1 MVSEKIGCEFVCM
14 GRSPFWH
21 DIVMDKW
28 IMQSLPKSLLWSTYP
43 SPAAVTPAAD
53 SSQLHPSLGIV
64 LGPRKQT
71 HPKLAP
77 PGSQWLADE
86 GIQRPTHLLPF
97 GTTLKGHPTSS
108 AKSQWHLHLQSD
120 TPSLPPQPFPLT
132 FRKGVSRQNSP
143 NKHSACSSA
152 LRVCF
157 QQPNLRSFYVKIWQG
172 NISGGQKNPG
182 FSKFSIM
189 SLYCLF

>member
-1 MVSEKIGCEFVCM
+1 MIKIDSYLKCFQEGVNDMRQIQQIMLSEKIGCEFVCM
-14 GRSPFWH
+14 GRSRFWP

-28 IMQSLPKSLLWSTYP
+28 IMQSLLKSLFWCAYP
-43 SPAAVTPAAD
+43 SPAAVTLAAD

-97 GTTLKGHPTSS
+97 GTSLKGRPPSS

-120 TPSLPPQPFPLT
+120 SPPSTPTLLPHFP
-132 FRKGVSRQNSP
+132 KG
-143 NKHSACSSA
+143 
-152 LRVCF
+152 
-157 QQPNLRSFYVKIWQG
+157 
-172 NISGGQKNPG
+172 
-182 FSKFSIM
+182 
-189 SLYCLF
+189 CLQTKLAQ

>member
-1 MVSEKIGCEFVCM
+1 MIFPCDKIGSYRKCFQEGVNGMRKIQQIMLSEKIGCEFVCV

-28 IMQSLPKSLLWSTYP
+28 IMQSLPKSLLWSAYP

-108 AKSQWHLHLQSD
+108 AKSQWHLHLQSNS
-120 TPSLPPQPFPLT
+120 PPLPLPAPPPPRPLPPHFPKGCLQTELT
-132 FRKGVSRQNSP
+132 Q
-143 NKHSACSSA
+143 
-152 LRVCF
+152 
-157 QQPNLRSFYVKIWQG
+157 
-172 NISGGQKNPG
+172 
-182 FSKFSIM
+182 
-189 SLYCLF
+189 